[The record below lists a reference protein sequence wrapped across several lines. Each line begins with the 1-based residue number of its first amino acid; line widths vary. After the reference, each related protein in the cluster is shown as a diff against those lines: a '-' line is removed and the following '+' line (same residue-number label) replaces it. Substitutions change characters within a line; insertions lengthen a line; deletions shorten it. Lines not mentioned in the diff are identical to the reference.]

1 MQHFSE
7 LNLCSALRNNLEKNE
22 FVTPTPVQ
30 AQAIPPLME
39 GRDVVATAQTGT
51 GKTLAFSIPVIEALA
66 AVPRTK
72 TIKVLIL
79 SPTRELAIQIDEAFR
94 QIAEGMRIR
103 TAVVVG
109 GMSET
114 NQLRDIQ
121 AGAEVV
127 IATPGRLCDYLD
139 RRLIDLS
146 AAATVVLD
154 EADRMLDM
162 GFLPDLRLILEKVP
176 SKRHTMFFSATMGQS
191 VAGLVSSYV
200 HDPVWIAVEACVETA
215 ARIDLF
221 CYEVAQAS
229 KFDLLE
235 YLLKN
240 EEGTFL
246 VFVATKE
253 GADRLTKFL
262 ERGRHKVAAIHG
274 DRTQSARNQAL
285 QGFKDGKYRIL
296 VATDVA
302 ARGIHVDDIGHVVN
316 YDLPQEAENFVH
328 RVGRT
333 GRAGARGAS
342 WTFVTPFQ
350 RNDVRAYER
359 ALGIQVEFRDL
370 PPLPRPIGLITDVS
384 AFLAQMSASQ
394 PSAAQPSTSQPGAGA
409 PKPSAQPA
417 VKAAPTPT
425 TKHTSAPTSVAVAD
439 PAPISGPAPSKT
451 RVSRRR
457 RS

>member
-30 AQAIPPLME
+30 ALAIPPLME

-51 GKTLAFSIPVIEALA
+51 GKTLAFSIPLIEALA
-66 AVPRTK
+66 AAPRGRS
-72 TIKVLIL
+72 IRVLIL
-79 SPTRELAIQIDEAFR
+79 TPTRELAIQIDAAFR
-94 QIAEGMRIR
+94 QLAHGMHIR

-109 GMSET
+109 GMSES

-121 AGAEVV
+121 AGAQVV

-146 AAATVVLD
+146 GAATVVLD

-162 GFLPDLRLILEKVP
+162 GFLPSLRTILEKLP
-176 SKRHTMFFSATMGQS
+176 GKRQTMLFSATMVQS
-191 VAGLVSSYV
+191 VAGLVESYV
-200 HDPVWIAVEACVETA
+200 HNPVRIAVEASVETTGQ
-215 ARIDLF
+215 IDYF
-221 CYEVAQAS
+221 GYEVAQGS

-235 YLLKN
+235 HLLKH
-240 EEGTFL
+240 EKGSFL

-274 DRTQSARNQAL
+274 DRSQSQRNESL
-285 QGFKDGKYRIL
+285 QGFKDGIYRVL

-302 ARGIHVDDIGHVVN
+302 ARGIHVDDIAHVVN
-316 YDLPQEAENFVH
+316 YDLPFEPENFIH

-342 WTFVTPFQ
+342 WTFVNPLE
-350 RNDVRAYER
+350 RADVRKYER
-359 ALGIQVEFRDL
+359 EWSIQVQFREL
-370 PPLPRPIGLITDVS
+370 PLLPRPIGLVTDVN
-384 AFLAQMSASQ
+384 AFLASMSTGQ
-394 PSAAQPSTSQPGAGA
+394 PSGAG
-409 PKPSAQPA
+409 PKPA
-417 VKAAPTPT
+417 TMRRY
-425 TKHTSAPTSVAVAD
+425 
-439 PAPISGPAPSKT
+439 SG
-451 RVSRRR
+451 SRRR
-457 RS
+457 R

>member
-7 LNLCSALRNNLEKNE
+7 LNLCSALRDNLAKNQ

-39 GRDVVATAQTGT
+39 GRDVVVTAQTGT

-94 QIAEGMRIR
+94 QLVHGMRIR

-109 GMSET
+109 GMSES

-139 RRLIDLS
+139 RRLVDLS
-146 AAATVVLD
+146 GAATVVLD

-162 GFLPDLRLILEKVP
+162 GFLPDLRLILDKLP
-176 SKRHTMFFSATMGQS
+176 GKRHTMLFSATMAQS
-191 VAGLVSSYV
+191 VAGLAGSYV
-200 HDPVWIAVEACVETA
+200 RNPEWIAVEASAQTA
-215 ARIDLF
+215 SQIDLY
-221 CYEVAQAS
+221 CYEVPRGS

-240 EEGTFL
+240 EEGSFL

-253 GADRLTKFL
+253 GADRLLKFL
-262 ERGRHKVAAIHG
+262 EREHHKVAAIHG
-274 DRTQSARNQAL
+274 DRSQSQRNSAL
-285 QGFKDGKYRIL
+285 QGFKDGVYRVL

-302 ARGIHVDDIGHVVN
+302 ARGIHVDDIAHVVN
-316 YDLPQEAENFVH
+316 YDLPQEPENFVH
-328 RVGRT
+328 RIGRT

-342 WTFVTPFQ
+342 WTFVTPHELA
-350 RNDVRAYER
+350 DVRSYER
-359 ALGIQVEFRDL
+359 ALGVQVQFREL
-370 PPLPRPIGLITDVS
+370 PPLPRPIGLVADVD
-384 AFLAQMSASQ
+384 AFLASMNANL
-394 PSAAQPSTSQPGAGA
+394 PPPNA
-409 PKPSAQPA
+409 PKP
-417 VKAAPTPT
+417 TPT
-425 TKHTSAPTSVAVAD
+425 QTFS
-439 PAPISGPAPSKT
+439 
-451 RVSRRR
+451 SRRR
-457 RS
+457 RR

>member
-7 LNLCSALRNNLEKNE
+7 LNVCSALRKNLEKNQ

-30 AQAIPPLME
+30 AQAIPPLLE

-51 GKTLAFSIPVIEALA
+51 GKTLAFAIPVIEALA

-94 QIAEGMRIR
+94 QLAHGMRIR

-127 IATPGRLCDYLD
+127 IATPGRLCDYLK

-146 AAATVVLD
+146 RTATVVLD

-162 GFLPDLRLILEKVP
+162 GFLPDLRLILEKLP
-176 SKRHTMFFSATMGQS
+176 AKRHTMLFSATMESS
-191 VAGLVSSYV
+191 VAGLVASYV
-200 HDPVWIAVEACVETA
+200 RNPVRIAVEASAQTA
-215 ARIDLF
+215 SQIDF
-221 CYEVAQAS
+221 YCYEVPLGS
-229 KFDLLE
+229 KFNLLE
-235 YLLKN
+235 YLLKK
-240 EEGTFL
+240 EEGSFL

-253 GADRLTKFL
+253 GAERLSRFL
-262 ERGRHKVAAIHG
+262 EREGHQVASIHG
-274 DRTQSARNQAL
+274 DRSQSQRNAAL
-285 QGFKDGKYRIL
+285 QGFKDGVHRIL

-302 ARGIHVDDIGHVVN
+302 ARGIHVDDIAHVVN
-316 YDLPQEAENFVH
+316 YDLPQEPENFVH

-333 GRAGARGAS
+333 GRANSRGAS

-350 RNDVRAYER
+350 RSDVRSYER
-359 ALGIQVEFRDL
+359 ALGMKVQYCEL
-370 PPLPRPIGLITDVS
+370 PPLPRPIGLVPDVQ
-384 AFLAQMSASQ
+384 AFLDEMNSKLPVTGTPKSM
-394 PSAAQPSTSQPGAGA
+394 AAKAPIPVPVSEPVHQ
-409 PKPSAQPA
+409 PKPSTTGT
-417 VKAAPTPT
+417 TPR
-425 TKHTSAPTSVAVAD
+425 P
-439 PAPISGPAPSKT
+439 
-451 RVSRRR
+451 RRR
-457 RS
+457 PR

>member
-7 LNLCSALRNNLEKNE
+7 LNLCSALRANLEKNG

-30 AQAIPPLME
+30 AQAIPPLMD

-51 GKTLAFSIPVIEALA
+51 GKTLAFAIPVIEALA

-72 TIKVLIL
+72 IIKVLIL
-79 SPTRELAIQIDEAFR
+79 SPTRELAIQIDAAF
-94 QIAEGMRIR
+94 QQLIHGTRIR

-127 IATPGRLCDYLD
+127 IATPGRLCDYLE

-146 AAATVVLD
+146 ATATVVLD

-162 GFLPDLRLILEKVP
+162 GFLPSLRIILDKLP
-176 SKRHTMFFSATMGQS
+176 AKRHTMLFSATMEQS

-200 HDPVWIAVEACVETA
+200 RNPVWIAVEACAQTA
-215 ARIDLF
+215 SRIDLY
-221 CYEVAQAS
+221 CYEVPRGS

-235 YLLKN
+235 YLLNN
-240 EEGTFL
+240 EAGSFL

-253 GADRLTKFL
+253 GAERLLKFL
-262 ERGRHKVAAIHG
+262 ERENHKVAAIHG
-274 DRTQSARNQAL
+274 DRSQSQRNTAL
-285 QGFKDGKYRIL
+285 QGFKDGVYRVL

-302 ARGIHVDDIGHVVN
+302 ARGIHVDDIAHVVN
-316 YDLPQEAENFVH
+316 YDLPQEPENFIH

-342 WTFVTPFQ
+342 WTFVTPLE
-350 RNDVRAYER
+350 RSDVRSYER
-359 ALGIQVEFRDL
+359 ALGIQVQFREL
-370 PPLPRPIGLITDVS
+370 PPLPRPIGLVADVD
-384 AFLAQMSASQ
+384 AFLASMNANL
-394 PSAAQPSTSQPGAGA
+394 PA
-409 PKPSAQPA
+409 PENVPQPA
-417 VKAAPTPT
+417 A
-425 TKHTSAPTSVAVAD
+425 
-439 PAPISGPAPSKT
+439 T
-451 RVSRRR
+451 RSSSSRRR
-457 RS
+457 RR

>member
-7 LNLCSALRNNLEKNE
+7 LNLCSALQKNLAKNE

-30 AQAIPPLME
+30 AQAIPPIME

-51 GKTLAFSIPVIEALA
+51 GKTLAFAIPVIEALA
-66 AVPRTK
+66 AVPRSK

-94 QIAEGMRIR
+94 QLADGIGIR

-109 GMSET
+109 GMSES

-127 IATPGRLCDYLD
+127 ISTPGRLCDYLD
-139 RRLIDLS
+139 RRLINLS
-146 AAATVVLD
+146 RAATVVLD

-162 GFLPDLRLILEKVP
+162 GFLPSLRIILDKLP
-176 SKRHTMFFSATMGQS
+176 AKRQTMLFSATMGNS
-191 VAGLVSSYV
+191 VAGLVASYV
-200 HDPVWIAVEACVETA
+200 HNPVRIAVEPSVQTA
-215 ARIDLF
+215 SQIDLF
-221 CYEVAQAS
+221 CYEVAQGS

-235 YLLKN
+235 HLLRN
-240 EEGTFL
+240 EQGSFL

-262 ERGRHKVAAIHG
+262 ERGGHKVTSIHG
-274 DRTQSARNQAL
+274 DRSQSQRNKAL
-285 QGFKDGKYRIL
+285 QRFKDGGCRVL

-302 ARGIHVDDIGHVVN
+302 ARGIHVDDIAHVVN
-316 YDLPQEAENFVH
+316 YDLPQEAEYFIH

-342 WTFVTPFQ
+342 WTFVTPLE
-350 RNDVRAYER
+350 RADVRNYER
-359 ALGIQVEFRDL
+359 TMGIQVQYREL
-370 PPLPRPIGLITDVS
+370 PALPRPIGLITDVD
-384 AFLAQMSASQ
+384 AFLASMSNTQ
-394 PSAAQPSTSQPGAGA
+394 P
-409 PKPSAQPA
+409 
-417 VKAAPTPT
+417 PT
-425 TKHTSAPTSVAVAD
+425 TAAKPTA
-439 PAPISGPAPSKT
+439 T
-451 RVSRRR
+451 RSFTSRRR
-457 RS
+457 RR